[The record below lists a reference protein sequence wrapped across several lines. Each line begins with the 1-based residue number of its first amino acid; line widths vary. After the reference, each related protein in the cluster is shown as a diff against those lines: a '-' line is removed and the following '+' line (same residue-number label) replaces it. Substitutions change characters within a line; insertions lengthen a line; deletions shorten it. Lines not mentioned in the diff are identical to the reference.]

1 MLTKIFG
8 KELYRTL
15 LLLKPRH
22 WWYFTGIVMTAV
34 ISTMLTVGRS
44 YAVKVI
50 SNAIVSQDPAG
61 FQRGILQ
68 FAVLVLALVA
78 VFPFF
83 AWMYNKNAKLT
94 GAKMVT
100 LFLKT

>member
-8 KELYRTL
+8 KELYRAL
-15 LLLKPRH
+15 LLLKPKH
-22 WWYFTGIVMTAV
+22 WRYFTGIVMTAV

-61 FQRGILQ
+61 FQRGMLQ
-68 FAVLVLALVA
+68 FIVLVLV
-78 VFPFF
+78 
-83 AWMYNKNAKLT
+83 
-94 GAKMVT
+94 MVGV
-100 LFLKT
+100 LDRKSVV